1 MKLNLVRFGVL
12 VPVSCFLFSQAS
24 LLRADIFEI
33 RGGGIITGKLLND
46 PKSPVFKIRTND
58 GVEIEVASGKLK
70 PPVVVNPEIE
80 AIYESKAGK
89 QDSAE
94 RHKALALEL
103 NPLQKSL
110 AYAHFER
117 VVELDPTDA
126 NWSALSHVQ
135 NKQTGEWEPTEVLQK
150 RKGLVSL
157 GSNKWDTIQSQSI
170 VKYKNAEK
178 LARAEMAK
186 LFNIHLK
193 NIDSKNPKQNSAAA
207 EFFSLL
213 NNSEAFYQKYQ
224 LNNRLAIKVIS
235 DLLLPKPDAPQ
246 TASPAFLMDLLV
258 KMPENLTFSVLVEI
272 ASESPNSQLQQQ
284 ALELLNRTEQSREY
298 AFIRF
303 WSELL
308 SASPKDKSY
317 IQKVDRA
324 GSNLQGFADKRAI
337 PILIDRLNSK
347 VTTTIKTPGSQTF
360 NRDGSGGGM
369 TTGGETKTEKLYQH
383 QSILNALV
391 GVAEG
396 ESYSYDQQQWRI
408 WYARKYAKTNLDL
421 RRDE

>member
-12 VPVSCFLFSQAS
+12 VPGACFLFSQVS

-46 PKSPVFKIRTND
+46 PKSPVFKIQTND
-58 GVEIEVASGKLK
+58 GVEIEIPSGKLK

-80 AIYESKAGK
+80 AIYKSKAGK

-94 RHKALALEL
+94 LHKAIGLEL
-103 NPLQKSL
+103 NLLKSPL
-110 AYAHFER
+110 AYAHLER

-135 NKQTGEWEPTEVLQK
+135 NKQTGEWERTDVLQK

-157 GSNKWDTIQSQSI
+157 GSNKWDTLQSQAI
-170 VKYKNAEK
+170 VKYKSAEK
-178 LARAEMAK
+178 LARADMAK

-193 NIDSKNPKQNSAAA
+193 NIDSKNPKQSSAAA
-207 EFFSLL
+207 EFFTLL
-213 NNSEAFYQKYQ
+213 SNSEAFYEKYQ
-224 LNNRLAIKVIS
+224 LNNRLAIKVIT
-235 DLLLPKPDAPQ
+235 DLLLPKSDAPQ
-246 TASPAFLMDLLV
+246 AASPAFLMDLLV
-258 KMPENLTFSVLVEI
+258 KMPENLTYSVFVEI
-272 ASESPNSQLQQQ
+272 AVGSPNSQLQQQ
-284 ALELLNRTEQSREY
+284 ALELLNRTELSREY
-298 AFIRF
+298 AFMRF

-308 SASPKDKSY
+308 NADTKDKNY
-317 IQKVDRA
+317 IQKIDRA

-337 PILIDRLNSK
+337 PILIDRLLSK
-347 VTTTIKTPGSQTF
+347 VTTTVNIPGSQTF

-369 TTGGETKTEKLYQH
+369 STGGQQKTEKLHQH
-383 QSILNALV
+383 QSVLSALV

-396 ESYSYDQQQWRI
+396 ESYNYDQPAWRL

>member
-1 MKLNLVRFGVL
+1 MKLNLVRLRVL
-12 VPVSCFLFSQAS
+12 VAATCFLISQAS

-58 GVEIEVASGKLK
+58 GVEIEIASGKLK
-70 PPVVVNPEIE
+70 PPVTISPEVE
-80 AIYESKAGK
+80 DIYKSKAGK
-89 QDSAE
+89 EDTAE
-94 RHKALALEL
+94 LHHDLDLALNL
-103 NPLQKSL
+103 LKSPL
-110 AYAHFER
+110 AYAHRER
-117 VVELDPTDA
+117 VVELDPSDA
-126 NWSALSHVQ
+126 NWGALSHSQ
-135 NKQTGEWEPTEVLQK
+135 NKQTGEWERTDVLQR

-170 VKYKNAEK
+170 IKYKTAEK

-193 NIDSKNPKQNSAAA
+193 NIDSKNPKQSSAAA

-224 LNNRLAIKVIS
+224 LNNRLAIKAIS

-246 TASPAFLMDLLV
+246 AASPAFLMDLLV
-258 KMPENLTFSVLVEI
+258 KMPEYLTYSVLVEI

-298 AFIRF
+298 AFMRF

-308 SASPKDKSY
+308 SASPKDKNY

-337 PILIDRLNSK
+337 PILIDRLLSK
-347 VTTTIKTPGSQTF
+347 VTTTVTVPGSQTF

-369 TTGGETKTEKLYQH
+369 STGGEKKTEKLYQH
-383 QSILNALV
+383 QSILSALV

-396 ESYSYDQQQWRI
+396 ESYNYDQPAWRL